1 VTKAVGT
8 AGWLNPE
15 DTVYENI
22 SKIPVEEGVSA
33 GIRWRSLTDRLVPTF
48 EEHIV
53 RKELGYK
60 LSEWANLPVWEKAFE
75 VAVSRTERAINAHEE
90 EARARSLK
98 SK

>member
-1 VTKAVGT
+1 
-8 AGWLNPE
+8 LNPE

-22 SKIPVEEGVSA
+22 SKIPVDGGISA

-48 EEHIV
+48 EEHMV
-53 RKELGYK
+53 RKECGYN
-60 LSEWANLPVWEKAFE
+60 LRQWRALPVWEKAFE

-90 EARARSLK
+90 EARAKSLK